1 MTYTVVLYRGG
12 SIVKHGTQQ
21 LKDINVA
28 IDLAKKVA
36 IANKGC
42 YTKIHRGA

>member
-1 MTYTVVLYRGG
+1 MKYRVDLYRSG
-12 SIVKHGTQQ
+12 SIVKNGNQ
-21 LKDINVA
+21 LHENIDNA

-42 YTKIHRGA
+42 YTKIARVQ